1 MGRLQP
7 TFLPRVEAFS
17 NAMVDVA
24 EHLIRERRFSRI
36 ADQIAAAGSSVGA
49 NSFEADEA
57 MSRADFVKTLC
68 IVIKEL
74 NECRFWL
81 RLCQTR
87 KWLELERSQKLLAEA
102 TELKTICGAIVSR
115 TRKNGLKARPRTE
128 VT

>member
-74 NECRFWL
+74 NECRFRL

-87 KWLELERSQKLLAEA
+87 KWLELDQSHQLLAEA
-102 TELKTICGAIVSR
+102 AELKSICGAIVSR
-115 TRKNGLKARPRTE
+115 TRKNGLKSRPRTE
-128 VT
+128 VP